1 MVLPTCCPHPQCG
14 GNNREL
20 LDEKSKS
27 PLFPGTGGWGG
38 GGQRLQMTSI
48 LLSLF
53 QKIRNMN
60 CV

>member
-27 PLFPGTGGWGG
+27 RFSPGFRDGRGV
-38 GGQRLQMTSI
+38 GQRLQMTS
-48 LLSLF
+48 LLLLLF
-53 QKIRNMN
+53 QKITNMN